1 MNSKERNIV
10 IALFVTTFLAAIE
23 GTIVSTAM
31 PAITN
36 ELNGMNLYSWVNSI
50 YLLCMAISATLY
62 GKLSDVYGR
71 KPLIIMGTLIFTLGS
86 TLSGLAW
93 DMVSL
98 IIFRAIQGLGGAA
111 LMSLPMIIIADLFDL
126 ERRAKLSGLL
136 SSVWGVAGIL
146 GPLTGGLLV
155 DHLSW
160 RAVFYI
166 NVPFAVIAI
175 LLLTLYLPVQ
185 KHSVK
190 LKIDSK
196 GITLFSLAML
206 LFMYSISEISAAF
219 NKSLSSGIAL
229 CGLLVLSFVLLI
241 LFYRQEHKVS
251 EPFIAPALLKN
262 KMLMFTIIVGFVIS
276 AINIAVLFYIPLWIQ
291 EMQGHSATISGLVMI
306 PLSITWPLSS
316 VYAGYALPRVGIF
329 KINLFGCIA
338 LLMSGLGL
346 ALITPSTSHWLIMLY
361 IAIAGWGYGMIL
373 TVGSILSS
381 TVTSIQE
388 RGTAMS
394 LVQVSRTLGQTIGLT
409 IWGLFIFSDQLN
421 PLYKLKL
428 AHSLHLVFVLISIL
442 SLVIV
447 CYIVYSLYRYNEHE
461 QSLFNTQIKR
471 EKQVNG

>member
-1 MNSKERNIV
+1 MNVKERNIM
-10 IALFVTTFLAAIE
+10 IAIFVATFLVAIE

-36 ELNGMNLYSWVNSI
+36 ELNGMNYYSWVNSI

-71 KPLIIMGTLIFTLGS
+71 KPLIIFGTLIFTIGS
-86 TLSGLAW
+86 ACSGLAW

-111 LMSLPMIIIADLFDL
+111 LISLPMIIIADLFEL

-160 RAVFYI
+160 RSVFYI
-166 NVPFAVIAI
+166 NVPFAAIAVV
-175 LLLTLYLPVQ
+175 LLALYLPSKQ
-185 KHSVK
+185 HKAK
-190 LKIDSK
+190 IKIDTR
-196 GITLFSLAML
+196 GMVLFMLAMI
-206 LFMYSISEISAAF
+206 LFMYSISEINAAF
-219 NKSLSSGIAL
+219 SKSFGYGVVL
-229 CGLLVLSFVLLI
+229 CGLLVLSVIFLV
-241 LFYRQEHKVS
+241 LFYKNENKVID
-251 EPFIAPALLKN
+251 PFISPAMFKN
-262 KMLMFTIIVGFVIS
+262 KMLLFTIIVGFVIS

-291 EMQGHSATISGLVMI
+291 EMQGYSATISGLVMI
-306 PLSITWPLSS
+306 PLSITWPISS
-316 VYAGYALPRVGIF
+316 MLVGYVLPKLGIL
-329 KINLFGCIA
+329 KINLIGCFA
-338 LLMSGLGL
+338 LLISGLGF
-346 ALITPSTSHWLIMLY
+346 ALLSPTTSPWVIMLY

-373 TVGSILSS
+373 TVGTIISS

-409 IWGLFIFSDQLN
+409 IWGLFIYSEQLN

-428 AHSLHLVFVLISIL
+428 AHSIHLVFVLIAIL

-447 CYIVYSLYRYNEHE
+447 CYIVYSLYRNNSEE
-461 QSLFNTQIKR
+461 QLVFTSQLKR